1 MNFKWR
7 NVEVTKDHKFSICP
21 LELPL
26 QGTVEVYEDINR
38 DKIQVECSFAISS
51 KGSAKGVPHLLEHAI
66 FSNVI
71 DGKSMFEA
79 MPHLVDMGIDI
90 NAYTVK
96 ECITLVVSTGT
107 VYNTDICKEDKDY
120 QEVATRR
127 SAKSYFDSIATIH
140 TNLISTKIPKDYY
153 EKEKE
158 VVCSEIDTNY
168 PADALDIDKIL
179 VPELIYGGDYSPIGT
194 KHNVKASTLD
204 QIECMRVRTF
214 NPGKLKEI
222 RIAVPMGT
230 SFEYI
235 EDYVNRLLDSMS
247 ENVEKAILA
256 LGANSPIMS
265 DSCDNPKYKLNPTS
279 YQLLS
284 IDGDIKE
291 KSIVFDLKLVE
302 NQRKMMSSVFTF
314 PTVSLTDRMT
324 YITQRCA
331 LGVFMDAFIE
341 FYREV
346 YPYMYRYDF
355 LNRDTFEHN
364 SGSYMSNSIAA
375 SFKEDLTIDEFNKT
389 YKEFLEEFLPSKL
402 NDYVATYKNRVK
414 NSWYS
419 FINGGKDFFRDAQS
433 VLPLSVFKEF
443 PLYFTGGV
451 NRKIELIEDSIRR
464 KNGSALPRLT
474 DTFMNY
480 DNDKLAEDV
489 MNNIKDARVAI
500 IRVSSKED

>member
-71 DGKSMFEA
+71 DGKPMFEA

-314 PTVSLTDRMT
+314 PTVSLTDRMS
-324 YITQRCA
+324 YIVQRLS

-389 YKEFLEEFLPSKL
+389 YKEFLEEFLPSKV
-402 NDYVATYKNRVK
+402 NDYITTYKNRIK

-419 FINGGKDFFRDAQS
+419 FINGGKDFFHDAQS

-443 PLYFTGGV
+443 PLYFTGGA
-451 NRKIELIEDSIRR
+451 NRKIELIENSIRR
-464 KNGSALPRLT
+464 HNGNALPI
-474 DTFMNY
+474 FMNIFINH

-489 MNNIKDARVAI
+489 INTIKDARVAI